1 MKKSKS
7 IWNYIDM
14 LTQTLFIFILI
25 YIAYETAEN
34 LERYIYRYT
43 TFPFIA
49 CVLIFTLGMILGRA
63 IERTKKNKPVGLI
76 SKKMA
81 ALKKKKNVFIFSD
94 DGETYTSH
102 KEIIEDI
109 KSGEIVHVK
118 QFQNNEFEYDEYTDI
133 YRVELDDLIDVK
145 MDHKD
150 DEEDKK

>member
-14 LTQTLFIFILI
+14 IIQISAILLTIVIVYTIS
-25 YIAYETAEN
+25 ES

-43 TFPFIA
+43 IFPFIA
-49 CVLIFTLGMILGRA
+49 FVLIFILGILVGRGV
-63 IERTKKNKPVGLI
+63 ERTKKNKPIGIL

-81 ALKKKKNVFIFSD
+81 KSRKRQNMFIFSE
-94 DGETYTSH
+94 DGETYVPH

-118 QFQNNEFEYDEYTDI
+118 QFQTDDFEEFCDI
-133 YRVELDDLIDVK
+133 YKIHIEHIVDDK
-145 MDHKD
+145 MDDK
-150 DEEDKK
+150 DEENR